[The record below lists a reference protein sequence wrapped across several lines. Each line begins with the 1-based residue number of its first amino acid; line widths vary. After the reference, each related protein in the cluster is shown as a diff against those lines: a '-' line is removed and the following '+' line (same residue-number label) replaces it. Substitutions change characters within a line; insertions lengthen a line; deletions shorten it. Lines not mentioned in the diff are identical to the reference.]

1 MGVDYRNFYLRVRV
15 ILKKKCIRPQV
26 GYTSISN
33 CWTVLFSSNN
43 LSLSSLFSYFNSV
56 GSGSSSVSNFG
67 SSLFSNSF
75 NGSFSLSLSSFAC
88 VTTAANER
96 HSRNSDNH
104 QRENFFHGELI

>member
-1 MGVDYRNFYLRVRV
+1 MGVYYRNFYLCVRV

-67 SSLFSNSF
+67 SSLFSYSF
-75 NGSFSLSLSSFAC
+75 NGSFSLSSFAC